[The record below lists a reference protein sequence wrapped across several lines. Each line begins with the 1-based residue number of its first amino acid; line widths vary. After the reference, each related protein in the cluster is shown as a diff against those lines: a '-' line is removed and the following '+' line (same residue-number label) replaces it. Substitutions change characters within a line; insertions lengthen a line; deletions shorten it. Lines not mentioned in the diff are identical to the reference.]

1 MRVYICV
8 GNKKKKKDGWTN
20 ANEILSLSLLFLSF
34 IHLYLNV
41 NRLDY
46 VYTSAYS
53 SMNK

>member
-8 GNKKKKKDGWTN
+8 GNKKKKKWMDECKRN
-20 ANEILSLSLLFLSF
+20 SLSLSLLFLSF